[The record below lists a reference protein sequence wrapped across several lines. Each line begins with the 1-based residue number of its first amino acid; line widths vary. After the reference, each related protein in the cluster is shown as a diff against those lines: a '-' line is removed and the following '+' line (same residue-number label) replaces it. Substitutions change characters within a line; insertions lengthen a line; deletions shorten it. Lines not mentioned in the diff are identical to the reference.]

1 LNVPTRTGGDASGTW
16 GINITGNAATAT
28 SATDSTKLPLSGGTM
43 TGTITNSASSL
54 VIGTSGGATRG
65 YLYNDSSGFGLLTYT
80 GGWAARVP
88 YGTADLEVSGNNRG
102 ASLGLNGGF
111 RITDP
116 GSGYGYFNN
125 WVGLGTTGFY
135 SSTNSAHIYPNTG
148 SYGAWMVTGTRNG
161 WGGME
166 FSGLEGGNLSLMMN
180 PTQTGIHNNSYGWHI
195 LWSTGTLY
203 IYKGSSGGGTQAVA
217 LDSTNWSS
225 YVSAPAP
232 TTAQVLSA
240 TAGGTGDAVGTY
252 AMLRELGSA
261 TYNVGTTRPGSTLRY
276 SNAGGEGSSTANGTW
291 RCMGYVRAPGNS
303 ITTPTSIF
311 LRIS

>member
-1 LNVPTRTGGDASGTW
+1 
-16 GINITGNAATAT
+16 
-28 SATDSTKLPLSGGTM
+28 
-43 TGTITNSASSL
+43 
-54 VIGTSGGATRG
+54 
-65 YLYNDSSGFGLLTYT
+65 
-80 GGWAARVP
+80 
-88 YGTADLEVSGNNRG
+88 
-102 ASLGLNGGF
+102 
-111 RITDP
+111 
-116 GSGYGYFNN
+116 
-125 WVGLGTTGFY
+125 
-135 SSTNSAHIYPNTG
+135 
-148 SYGAWMVTGTRNG
+148 
-161 WGGME
+161 
-166 FSGLEGGNLSLMMN
+166 MMN